1 MEFPNEFCFIGDLT
15 EDDSLG
21 DSLSDR
27 CEELFQ
33 RGKIRDRIYRSFFVL
48 FCFLLKNITHVVE
61 YQKIAPNHER
71 QTLKDFSAFLGKMQE
86 CGLTEMISR
95 DAS

>member
-48 FCFLLKNITHVVE
+48 FCF
-61 YQKIAPNHER
+61 
-71 QTLKDFSAFLGKMQE
+71 
-86 CGLTEMISR
+86 C
-95 DAS
+95 